1 MCAKKNLSAKD
12 LSEKFGFQVSEKD
25 LEPEIDKDS
34 RYLNQMAD
42 LSGLIAEQERT
53 AEKKVESEPEKKPE
67 KEPTFAELFESRGSV
82 AAVEEKTAEPEPREK
97 TKNKLVNEDDDM
109 DFGRLFSMSGAKVVD
124 KDKLALPDEEYE
136 PFEISEDAM
145 SGGGTSFHG
154 FDDLAKALGGKKK
167 R

>member
-12 LSEKFGFQVSEKD
+12 LSEKFGFQISEKD

-42 LSGLIAEQERT
+42 LSGLIAEQERAA
-53 AEKKVESEPEKKPE
+53 AETVEPEPEKKPE
-67 KEPTFAELFESRGSV
+67 KEPTFAELFESRGSIASAREV
-82 AAVEEKTAEPEPREK
+82 TAEPEQPEK
-97 TKNKLVNEDDDM
+97 AKNKLVNEDDDM

-136 PFEISEDAM
+136 PFEMSEDAM
-145 SGGGTSFHG
+145 SGSGTSFHG
-154 FDDLAKALGGKKK
+154 FDDLAKALGGKK
-167 R
+167 RR